1 MDYIGQNLDME
12 ILAKTDVGQKR
23 SRNED
28 NFIQLAK
35 SKSIGEIDA
44 VLGVAD
50 GMGGH
55 AAGDVASRIA
65 AETFEEVFSSTD
77 IGHRQ
82 IKDLLKDTFSMAN
95 EKIVKRGKASP
106 EGSMGTTC
114 TVAIFIAGECHIG
127 HVGDSRAY
135 LMRDGD
141 LKQLTDDH
149 SWVAQLVKDGHITN
163 EQARVHPNRNVITK
177 ALGIDDDVESDF
189 LKLETHSGDRLLI
202 CSDGLHGLVEDSTIC
217 DILREGSIEE
227 MIDRL
232 IGEANDNGGH
242 DNITVAI
249 AMFE

>member
-1 MDYIGQNLDME
+1 MGYIGPNLDME

-28 NFIQLAK
+28 NFIHL

-65 AETFEEVFSSTD
+65 DETFEEVFSSTD
-77 IGHRQ
+77 VGHGQ
-82 IKDLLKDTFSMAN
+82 IKDLLNDTFSMAN
-95 EKIVKRGKASP
+95 EKIVKKGKTNS

-114 TVAIFIAGECHIG
+114 TVAIFIGGECHIG

-149 SWVAQLVKDGHITN
+149 SWVAQLVKDGHITL

-189 LKLETHSGDRLLI
+189 LKLEIHSGDRLLI
-202 CSDGLHGLVEDSTIC
+202 CSDGLHGLVEDSIIC

-227 MIDRL
+227 TVDRL

>member
-28 NFIQLAK
+28 NFIHL

-77 IGHRQ
+77 VGHRQ
-82 IKDLLKDTFSMAN
+82 IKDLLNDTFSMAN
-95 EKIVKRGKASP
+95 EKIVKRGKTNS

-114 TVAIFIAGECHIG
+114 TVALFIGGECHIA
-127 HVGDSRAY
+127 HVGDS
-135 LMRDGD
+135 
-141 LKQLTDDH
+141 T
-149 SWVAQLVKDGHITN
+149 
-163 EQARVHPNRNVITK
+163 P
-177 ALGIDDDVESDF
+177 
-189 LKLETHSGDRLLI
+189 
-202 CSDGLHGLVEDSTIC
+202 
-217 DILREGSIEE
+217 
-227 MIDRL
+227 
-232 IGEANDNGGH
+232 
-242 DNITVAI
+242 
-249 AMFE
+249 

>member
-28 NFIQLAK
+28 NFVQL

-77 IGHRQ
+77 VGHGQ
-82 IKDLLKDTFSMAN
+82 IKDLLNDTFSMAN
-95 EKIVKRGKASP
+95 EKIVKKGKTNS

-114 TVAIFIAGECHIG
+114 TVAIFIGGECHIG

-189 LKLETHSGDRLLI
+189 LKLEIHSGDRLLI
-202 CSDGLHGLVEDSTIC
+202 CSDGLYGLVEDSTIC
-217 DILREGSIEE
+217 DILREGLVEE
-227 MIDRL
+227 MVDRL
-232 IGEANDNGGH
+232 IREANDNGGH

>member
-28 NFIQLAK
+28 NFIQL

-77 IGHRQ
+77 VGHGQ
-82 IKDLLKDTFSMAN
+82 IKDLLNDTFSMAN
-95 EKIVKRGKASP
+95 EKIVKKGKTNS

-114 TVAIFIAGECHIG
+114 TVAIFIGGECHIG

-149 SWVAQLVKDGHITN
+149 SWVAQLVKDGHITL

-189 LKLETHSGDRLLI
+189 LKIEIHSGDRLLI
-202 CSDGLHGLVEDSTIC
+202 CSDGLYGLVEDSTIC
-217 DILREGSIEE
+217 DILREGLVEE
-227 MIDRL
+227 MVDRL
-232 IGEANDNGGH
+232 IREANDNGGH